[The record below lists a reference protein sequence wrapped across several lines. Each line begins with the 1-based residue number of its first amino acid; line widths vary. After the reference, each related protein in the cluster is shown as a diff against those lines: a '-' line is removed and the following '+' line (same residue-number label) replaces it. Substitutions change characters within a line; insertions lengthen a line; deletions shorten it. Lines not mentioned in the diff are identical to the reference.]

1 MRKYSVLRMPYCLVI
16 SPYHFMYYSE
26 YITLRVVLSRV

>member
-16 SPYHFMYYSE
+16 SPYHFMYYV
-26 YITLRVVLSRV
+26 ILRVVSRV